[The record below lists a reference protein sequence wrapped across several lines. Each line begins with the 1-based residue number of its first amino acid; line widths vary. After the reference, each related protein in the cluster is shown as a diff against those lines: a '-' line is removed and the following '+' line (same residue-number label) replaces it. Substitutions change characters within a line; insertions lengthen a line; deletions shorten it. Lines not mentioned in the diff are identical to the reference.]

1 MILSFYIKNFFENF
15 QISPEILFYFFR
27 KIKIS
32 KIYWKFIG
40 ELLSFES
47 LIKMSI
53 IFLKFIFDLKN

>member
-1 MILSFYIKNFFENF
+1 MKLSFYIKKIFENS

-32 KIYWKFIG
+32 KIYWSFIG

-47 LIKMSI
+47 LIKMII
-53 IFLKFIFDLKN
+53 IFFKFIYYVKN